1 MKKFLFALL
10 LAAGAASCATKEN
23 YEDQVGN
30 PNLEITKEPTPG
42 DASGINPK
50 MFELLNLDYPGLES
64 VKIFYEAGD
73 LFAAAYE
80 LKKYYIERQI
90 INPGVNILGA
100 TSFTSAQKSIADQAT
115 SEGGYRFKVASYTD
129 SEGMYYSFKND
140 EGGIDWSFVPDE
152 LAGDNEFKYQI
163 HRHQWM
169 LTQAQVYHVTK
180 DEKYVQAWVEAY
192 FDWLKTFPC
201 PEGQTQDKIWCG
213 LQPCS
218 RVQYQLDILPY
229 YVRSETM
236 TPAVLSDFLVAFHLH
251 MVNILANPY
260 YEEGSNIR
268 ISQDLVVLLAGIL
281 MPEFKDSPM
290 WYETGKNAVCYQAVN
305 QFHADGVQNELDFGY
320 HIGVVDDF
328 YTAYKTAYLNGRFSD
343 FPSDYLDCLRKAV
356 GFVKDYMYPNY
367 SVEVINDTHASS
379 YTKNILI
386 KNFKKFAEIFPEDQD
401 IKWIA
406 TDGEYGVMPVTTFA
420 QYPESG
426 YYMMRNGWTSSA
438 TMLIHKN
445 PTSAAKWA
453 HNHSDNGH
461 ISLYVN
467 GRRFLPDAGS
477 YQYSQASG
485 ADNSGY
491 LAVRRSDAHNTL
503 TKDGTDK
510 IEARAGKLLKTETDA
525 SYELVVTENPAYS
538 DLTHRRAIYFVDK
551 KFFVV
556 VDEAYGGFVG
566 KVNLN
571 FNLWGGPGDAPGNP
585 VSGVDYVEVDDAY
598 SGNARGVHS
607 TFDDGNNILLKT
619 FSETSDNQDFVVS
632 ETFYSN
638 ATLEKTPRKS
648 YVYSLT
654 KADGKAA
661 RFITVILPYGSSSDF
676 SNQQV
681 NAIFTDNPNPENAGT
696 FHGNEGAAVK
706 VSVNGKDYSLS
717 YNLN

>member
-30 PNLEITKEPTPG
+30 PDLEITKEPTPG

-80 LKKYYIERQI
+80 LKKYYVERQI
-90 INPGVNILGA
+90 INPGVNILGT
-100 TSFTSAQKSIADQAT
+100 TSVTSAQKSIADQAT

-129 SEGMYYSFKND
+129 SEGMYYSFKSD
-140 EGGIDWSFVPDE
+140 EGGIDWNFIPDE

-192 FDWLKTFPC
+192 FDWLKNFPC

-290 WYETGKNAVCYQAVN
+290 WYETGRNAVCYQAVN
-305 QFHADGVQNELDFGY
+305 QFHTDGVQNELDFGY

-343 FPSDYLDCLRKAV
+343 FPSNYLDCLRKAV

-503 TKDGTDK
+503 TKDLETIAKNYSKGQ
-510 IEARAGKLLKTETDA
+510 LLLQRTSPSED
-525 SYELVVTENPAYS
+525 LVVTQNTSYKN
-538 DLTHRRAIYFVDK
+538 LNHRRAVYMLDK
-551 KFFVV
+551 EFYVI
-556 VDEAYGGFVG
+556 VDEAFGQSLNCDI
-566 KVNLN
+566 NLS
-571 FNLWGGPGDAPGNP
+571 FHLCQGT
-585 VSGVDYVEVDDAY
+585 VVTDDHSSSYAY
-598 SGNARGVHS
+598 GVH
-607 TFDDGNNILLKT
+607 TEFADGNDMLLRT
-619 FSETSDNQDFVVS
+619 FSETTDGFVGETGTSSCSVKMNES
-632 ETFYSN
+632 YDRTFYRVTVDKGMRLS
-638 ATLEKTPRKS
+638 T
-648 YVYSLT
+648 
-654 KADGKAA
+654 
-661 RFITVILPYGSSSDF
+661 RFITVIYPARSAEISASFNTSFSESSS
-676 SNQQV
+676 
-681 NAIFTDNPNPENAGT
+681 
-696 FHGNEGAAVK
+696 
-706 VSVNGKDYSLS
+706 SVNVTINGKTYKLS
-717 YNLN
+717 YQL